1 VARSSRANLWL
12 GTVAFGL
19 ALVVLGIIAKLAKS
33 IHESDAVVR
42 TDNRILEWFI
52 DRPERE
58 AIAPHVAARDVG
70 MIVRGDAP
78 QIERVDVLVS
88 A

>member
-12 GTVAFGL
+12 GTVAFGR
-19 ALVVLGIIAKLAKS
+19 ARVLGIIAKLAKS